1 MAMDDAPIDHDTAVA
16 QIGELVNRRRHVAAE
31 ERLGMA
37 LEQFPDSTD
46 LLELAAWNAWLKD
59 DLDTAEELAARVL
72 QQAPSSYSARY
83 VQAQIFHE
91 RDDYAAAEQ
100 ALLAMLEDYP
110 ESADLCADY
119 AQVMLDSYMIEKAE
133 RLAAEALRINPQHEG
148 ALNVHTLCGFILKP
162 DAEQKRRLRT
172 LMREHPNQVGTTLR
186 IMQML
191 LDRGKTRE
199 ARGIAAELALNYP
212 DDPEIV
218 ECANEL
224 RGAGHWSMIPL
235 WPMQKWGW
243 GGAIGIWFVAVTM
256 FRSTLLDGTPFEAYK
271 GAIATVFIVYVV
283 YSWVWPSLLRRI
295 MR

>member
-1 MAMDDAPIDHDTAVA
+1 MAMDDTPIDHDTAVA
-16 QIGELVNRRRHVAAE
+16 QIGELVDRRRHVAAD

-59 DLDTAEELAARVL
+59 ELDTALELAARVL

-83 VQAQIFHE
+83 VQAQVFHE
-91 RDDYAAAEQ
+91 RDDYGAAEQ
-100 ALLAMLEDYP
+100 TLLAMLEDYP
-110 ESADLCADY
+110 ESADLYASY

-162 DAEQKRRLRT
+162 DAEQKRRLSM

-186 IMQML
+186 IVQML
-191 LDRGKTRE
+191 IDRGKARE
-199 ARGIAAELALNYP
+199 AKAIAAELALSHP
-212 DDPEIV
+212 DDAGIV
-218 ECANEL
+218 NLASQL
-224 RGAGHWSMIPL
+224 RVDGHWSMIPL

-243 GGAIGIWFVAVTM
+243 GGAIAIWFLAVTL
-256 FRSTLLDGTPFEAYK
+256 FRSTVLDGTPFEAYK
-271 GAIATVFIVYVV
+271 GAIAGVFLGYVI
-283 YSWVWPSLLRRI
+283 YSWVWPPLLRRI